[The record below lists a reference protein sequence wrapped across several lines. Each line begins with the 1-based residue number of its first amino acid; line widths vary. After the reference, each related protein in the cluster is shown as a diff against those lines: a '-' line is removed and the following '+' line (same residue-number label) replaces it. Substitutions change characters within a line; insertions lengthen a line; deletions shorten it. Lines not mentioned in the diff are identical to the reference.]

1 MRELQVTPQA
11 RKILRHLEKHKSIT
25 PLEALGVYGV
35 FRLAARVFELRKQGF
50 DVVTIYNRDENDKPY
65 AKYMLARATH

>member
-1 MRELQVTPQA
+1 MRELSVSPQA

-35 FRLAARVFELRKQGF
+35 FRLAARVFELRREGF
-50 DVVTIYNRDENDKPY
+50 NVATMMMRDENAKPY
-65 AKYMLARATH
+65 ARYVLARASR